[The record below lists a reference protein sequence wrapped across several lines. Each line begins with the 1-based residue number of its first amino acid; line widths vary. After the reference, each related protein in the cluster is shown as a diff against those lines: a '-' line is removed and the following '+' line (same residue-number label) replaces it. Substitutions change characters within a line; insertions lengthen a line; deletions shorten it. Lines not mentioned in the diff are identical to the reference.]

1 MDTVVAIIQGSPL
14 LQERKGVDKTERI
27 SARRKGYRQDEKDID
42 KTERISTRLKGYA
55 TCRKEKMDLLS
66 DMCTIRSTESQKP

>member
-27 SARRKGYRQDEKDID
+27 SARRKGYRQDGKDIG
-42 KTERISTRLKGYA
+42 KTKRISTRLKGY
-55 TCRKEKMDLLS
+55 RQD
-66 DMCTIRSTESQKP
+66 